1 MKKIIL
7 KAALVTVGALAAIG
21 ILVFSLWIL
30 ISPQSMAT
38 ASEKIGNYS
47 FAVTCSDLKYK
58 YSDKTED
65 LARCAEDSILSGQD
79 KLILK
84 YCGQLI
90 EKDDFES
97 VCIEKNT
104 QLGSTAF
111 GVYAVD
117 YESYILGN
125 LALSQYKSGELEK
138 AVETCERGE
147 VQCFNRLVIAVVESN
162 SQEDLQTLIS
172 SPSSMQAK
180 EYVKGLIDLFV
191 K

>member
-1 MKKIIL
+1 MKKVVL

-30 ISPQSMAT
+30 ISPQSMA
-38 ASEKIGNYS
+38 AVSEKLGNYS
-47 FAVTCSDLKYK
+47 FAVTCADLKYK

-65 LARCAEDSILSGQD
+65 LARCAEDSILSGDD
-79 KLILK
+79 KLVVK

-90 EKDDFES
+90 EKDDFEA

-104 QLGSTAF
+104 QLGLTAF

-117 YESYILGN
+117 YESYVLGS
-125 LALSQYKSGELEK
+125 LALSQYRSGDLEK
-138 AVETCERGE
+138 AVATCERGE
-147 VQCFNRLVIAVVESN
+147 YQCFNRLVIAVVESG
-162 SQEDLQTLIS
+162 SEKDLQTLKT
-172 SPSSMQAK
+172 SPSSLGAK
-180 EYVKGLIDLFV
+180 EYVDGLINLFV